1 MKQLMNAQKGISLRV
16 IQICLVLIT
25 AIVSGIMLFFTYRL
39 TATFLRLAAATEE
52 HIRLEKAAHELMDA
66 SDYLTERVQRFTISG
81 DVRFLNE
88 YIEEAFEENRREE
101 AVEKM
106 NIDERTSAAMR
117 QLREAMS
124 HSVDLMDLEYYAM
137 RLVVEAM
144 GYTDYPEILNDYPL
158 KDADNALAPEDK
170 MRLAT
175 TIVLDD
181 AYYEKKDMI
190 RNDMRESLDEIDKLT
205 HSIENEELAA
215 LYRER
220 NILFAAVLIQVL
232 SILLMVLL
240 TSVLGVRPVLKAVD
254 RIKAD
259 SPIPEVGA
267 NEFRYLAR
275 AYNKMYATYKKSVE
289 RLNFK
294 ASHDELTGAYNRA
307 GYDVLVSG
315 IDLNNTYMMLLD
327 VDNFKSINDTYGHE
341 VGDKVLIKLVQEMK
355 NAFRDDD
362 YICRL
367 GGDEFVVLMVHSGR
381 MEKRLIEAKI
391 EQINRELENP
401 ENGLPPVSISV
412 GVVHGSEAEDVTSLF
427 EKSDAAMYESKRQ
440 GKHTY
445 TFYTGK
451 QEE

>member
-1 MKQLMNAQKGISLRV
+1 MNAQKGISLRV

-124 HSVDLMDLEYYAM
+124 HSVDLMDREYYAM

-315 IDLNNTYMMLLD
+315 IDLNITYMMLLD

-412 GVVHGSEAEDVTSLF
+412 GVVHGSEAKDVTSLF